1 MFYAR
6 ANGKFL
12 ITSEYF
18 VLDGAKALAI
28 PLKFGQELTIKSSSE
43 NLIWESIN
51 VNGDTWLKAEYDIQF
66 LTLLSLEGDQKA
78 AQKLEEIFQS
88 IRGLN
93 PEFLANSAT
102 GFHCQIKA
110 DFDLGWGLGSSS
122 TLIWLLAKWAEVDPF
137 KLQFE
142 CFGGSGYDIAS
153 AGANSPIV
161 YQRWPEPSFE
171 QVTFNPSFKD
181 KLHFVYLG
189 QKQNSRDAIA
199 RYRELELDS
208 KNEIIQE
215 LNSITKSLLKVQD
228 FEEFCSL
235 LNRHEDL
242 VANALQQE
250 RVQNRLFPD
259 FKGIVKSL
267 GAWGGDF
274 VLVASAASELEIRNY
289 FNQKEFTIVLRWND
303 LILKQEEIR

>member
-1 MFYAR
+1 M
-6 ANGKFL
+6 
-12 ITSEYF
+12 
-18 VLDGAKALAI
+18 LDGANALAI

-43 NLIWESIN
+43 NLVWESIDVKGN
-51 VNGDTWLKAEYDIQF
+51 IWLKAEYDVQF
-66 LTLLSLEGDQKA
+66 LTLLSVEGDEKA
-78 AQKLEEIFQS
+78 AQKIEEIFQS

-93 PEFLANSAT
+93 PEFLANST
-102 GFHCQIKA
+102 KGYHCQIKA

-142 CFGGSGYDIAS
+142 CFGGSGYDIACAS
-153 AGANSPIV
+153 ANSPIV

-171 QVTFNPSFKD
+171 QVTFNPPFKD

-215 LNSITKSLLKVQD
+215 LNSITESLLEVQGFD
-228 FEEFCSL
+228 EFCLL

-242 VANALQQE
+242 MASTLQQE
-250 RVQNRLFPD
+250 RVQNRFFTD
-259 FKGIVKSL
+259 FKGVVKSL

-274 VLVASAASELEIRNY
+274 VLAVSSASEHEIRNY
-289 FNQKEFTIVLRWND
+289 FNQKEFTTVLRWND